1 MDIDIETET
10 KKIGS
15 SPLIKYGLLAIG
27 LVIFF
32 FSQGIL
38 NWKSTSA
45 RDASGKVDAIQLEI
59 SKLDKELTK
68 SEDTDKKKEM
78 REEIKDLRENDLNE
92 ARMNAVGEEV
102 DSKNGV
108 WFWSMVNHL
117 GGAVIALGL
126 LVITVTGCPH
136 EKIGSLVALG
146 ILIAST

>member
-1 MDIDIETET
+1 MDIETET

-45 RDASGKVDAIQLEI
+45 RDASGKVDAIQLKI
-59 SKLDKELTK
+59 NKLDKEIND
-68 SEDTDKKKEM
+68 SEDTEEKKDM
-78 REEIKDLRENDLNE
+78 REEIKDLKENDLE
-92 ARMNAVGEEV
+92 KASLNAISEDV
-102 DSKNGV
+102 DSKNGI
-108 WFWSMVNHL
+108 WLWSMVNHI

-126 LVITVTGCPH
+126 LVIGVTGCPH
-136 EKIGSLVALG
+136 EKIGALVALG

>member
-1 MDIDIETET
+1 MDIETET
-10 KKIGS
+10 QKIGS
-15 SPLIKYGLLAIG
+15 NPLIKYSLLAIG

-59 SKLDKELTK
+59 SKLDKK
-68 SEDTDKKKEM
+68 INDSKDTEDKKNL
-78 REEIKDLRENDLNE
+78 REEIKDLRENDLE
-92 ARMNAVGEEV
+92 KARMNAVGEEV
-102 DSKNGV
+102 DSRNGV

>member
-1 MDIDIETET
+1 MDIETET

-27 LVIFF
+27 LFIFF

-59 SKLDKELTK
+59 SKLDNEIND
-68 SEDTDKKKEM
+68 SDDTDEKNDKRKD
-78 REEIKDLRENDLNE
+78 IKDLRENDLE
-92 ARMNAVGEEV
+92 DAQLNAISEEV
-102 DSKNGV
+102 DSKNGT

-126 LVITVTGCPH
+126 LVIGVSGCPH
-136 EKIGSLVALG
+136 EKIGALVALG